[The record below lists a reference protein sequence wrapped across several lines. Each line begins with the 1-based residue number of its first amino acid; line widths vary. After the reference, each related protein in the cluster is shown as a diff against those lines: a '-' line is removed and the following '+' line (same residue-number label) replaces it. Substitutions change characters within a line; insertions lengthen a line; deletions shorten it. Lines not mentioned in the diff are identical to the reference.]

1 VLWRRVARSPDSAA
15 IVAVGFMT
23 AMTVQTLTESRI
35 LSEWGIALLVILAI
49 TARRD
54 SLAPSREEA
63 PTT

>member
-1 VLWRRVARSPDSAA
+1 
-15 IVAVGFMT
+15 MT

-54 SLAPSREEA
+54 SLAPSREEV